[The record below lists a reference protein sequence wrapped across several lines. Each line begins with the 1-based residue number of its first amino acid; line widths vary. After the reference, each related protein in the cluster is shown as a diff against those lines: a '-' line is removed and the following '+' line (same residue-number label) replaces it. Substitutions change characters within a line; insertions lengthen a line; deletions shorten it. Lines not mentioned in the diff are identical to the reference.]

1 MKIPYLKKKPELKS
15 YHNVTWEDNY
25 SWIHQKNILEVLRDK
40 TKLDPEV
47 KNYLDEENSYANYH
61 LKDTENLQKK
71 LFDEIKGRIKLDDES
86 LPYKDHTY
94 EYWSKTTAVGNYSIK
109 LRKKID
115 TDLVEEIWNG
125 DEEKKKLETEYFGV
139 GDLEVSNNDKYL
151 GYSLDIKGSE
161 YYTIFIRDIKTN
173 EIITKEI
180 SETSGGITFSLDD
193 KYVFYSKLDQ
203 NHRAR
208 KIYRHEIGNFNGQDE
223 LIFEEKSEAFTV
235 SIGLSSD
242 EKYYFINTSD
252 HNTSEQY
259 YFGVDEINIKPKL
272 IIKREKGIIYSVS
285 SWDSKFFNHTNKDA
299 EDFKIDVSDSLEKQN
314 WKTFIPPRDEVL
326 IGGCTFLKNWI
337 IRSETSNALDK
348 LFVKNI
354 SSGVEEELIFSNE
367 TVYVPGISLIQKDRD
382 TDNVYL
388 GYSSPKTPSRVYSYN
403 LSTKTKKLVKEQEI
417 PSGHNP
423 EDYIVERVD
432 YKSHD
437 GRLVPL
443 TITRHKKT
451 KIDGS
456 ANLLLYGYGSYG
468 SSMSPNFSSTRL
480 SLINRDIIWATA
492 HIRGGMEKG
501 MKWWKEGKLI
511 NKKNTF
517 EDYIHAAKYLIDN
530 NYSSKGKIIGMGG
543 SAGGLLMGA
552 VVNQAPELF
561 LGIIMAVP
569 FVDSLTTN
577 LDHSLPLTV
586 GEFDEFGNAKD
597 IKEHFDYIFSYA
609 PYNNIKKMD
618 YPHILITT
626 SLSANTLAVTPEPH
640 ENTIFLLWSKLNG
653 LNFSTI
659 LSLAINVR
667 SSVFI
672 NSEKGKQNEFLIDPL
687 LKPFL
692 GSATFPSN
700 LSILLASITL
710 NSFSEIF
717 LSISCLSFTSFLFSL
732 AL

>member
-47 KNYLDEENSYANYH
+47 KNYLDKENSYADYH

-71 LFDEIKGRIKLDDES
+71 LFDEIKARIKLDDES

-94 EYWSKTTAVGNYSIK
+94 EYWSKTTAIGNYSIK

-151 GYSLDIKGSE
+151 GYSLDTKGSE

-173 EIITKEI
+173 KIITKEI
-180 SETSGGITFSLDD
+180 TETSGGITFSLDD
-193 KYVFYSKLDQ
+193 RYVFYSKLDQ

-208 KIYRHEIGNFNGQDE
+208 KIYRHEIGNFNNQDQ

-259 YFGVDEINIKPKL
+259 YFGVDEINTKPKL
-272 IIKREKGIIYSVS
+272 IMKREKGIIYSVS
-285 SWDSKFFNHTNKDA
+285 SWDNKFYNHTNKDA

-314 WKTFIPPRDEVL
+314 WETFIPPRDEVL

-367 TVYVPGISLIQKDRD
+367 NVYVPGISLTQRNRD

-501 MKWWKEGKLI
+501 MKWWKEGKLT

-626 SLSANTLAVTPEPH
+626 SLSDNRVLFDEPAKFTAKLR
-640 ENTIFLLWSKLNG
+640 EYKTDNNLL
-653 LNFSTI
+653 
-659 LSLAINVR
+659 
-667 SSVFI
+667 
-672 NSEKGKQNEFLIDPL
+672 L
-687 LKPFL
+687 LKTEMNA
-692 GSATFPSN
+692 GHGGKSGRDGA
-700 LSILLASITL
+700 IE
-710 NSFSEIF
+710 EIAIDYAF
-717 LSISCLSFTSFLFSL
+717 
-732 AL
+732 ALKIAEKI